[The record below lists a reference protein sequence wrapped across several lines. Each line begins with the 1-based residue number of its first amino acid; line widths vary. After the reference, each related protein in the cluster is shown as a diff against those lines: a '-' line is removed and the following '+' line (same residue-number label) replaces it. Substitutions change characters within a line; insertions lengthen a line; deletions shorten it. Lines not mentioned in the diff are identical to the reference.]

1 MKVLI
6 TPDSFKGSLSAMDVA
21 TSIETGLKK
30 VDGNLETMVLP
41 MADGGEGTLHSLIT
55 ATNGKIVY
63 VDVLDPLG
71 REINGHYG
79 IMGDNRTAVIELAV
93 ASGLPLL
100 KKSELKP
107 TETSTYGTGQLI
119 KHALDNGI
127 DSFII
132 CLGGSATNDGGT
144 GILKALGFR
153 FFDKEGQ
160 ELPEGVLS
168 LKKLAC
174 IDDKNV
180 SASTK
185 NAKFQMAC
193 DVRNPLIGK
202 NGATRVFGPQKGATP
217 EAIEELEQALTVF
230 ADVVYQQTGW
240 QIHDYKGAGAAG
252 GVAGGLLPFL
262 NAKLKPGVDLVMEV
276 LSLPKLID
284 SHEFD
289 LVITGEGRLDMQ
301 TEFGKVVA
309 GITRLCNPRGIPVI
323 AVCGQVDADGTM
335 IDRLGLTAA
344 FSITNGPM
352 DLDEAM
358 LHTSKLLS
366 SKSEQ
371 ILRLFLARSQ
381 MGKKIQH

>member
-1 MKVLI
+1 
-6 TPDSFKGSLSAMDVA
+6 MDVA